1 MNTLK
6 TVLLM
11 TVLMVFFV
19 FVGGLIG
26 GRNGMYIAFG
36 IAFAMNIFSYWFSS
50 SIVLKM
56 YGAKEVTEA
65 EYPALHRLVRNLATR
80 ANIPMPKVCVMQSA
94 TPNAF
99 ATGRNPQHAVVAV
112 TTAIMGILT
121 EDELEGVLAH
131 ELAHINGRDILIGT
145 VAATMAGAI
154 MMLADM
160 ARWAAIFGGGHN
172 SDDENNSNPLGMVG
186 MIVISILAP
195 LAATVIQMAISR
207 SREYRADEEGGRLC
221 GRPLSL
227 ASALEKISKGVAY
240 HPMEEAKPATAHM
253 MIMNPF
259 SAKGALNLFS
269 THPPVEE
276 RVKRLRE
283 QARGMR

>member
-11 TVLMVFFV
+11 SALMVFFV
-19 FVGGLIG
+19 FIGGLIG
-26 GRNGMYIAFG
+26 GRTGMYIAFG
-36 IAFAMNIFSYWFSS
+36 MAFAMNIFSYWFSS
-50 SIVLKM
+50 SIILKM
-56 YGAKEVTEA
+56 YGAKEVSEA
-65 EYPALHRLVRNLATR
+65 EYPALYRMVRNLSAR
-80 ANIPMPKVCVMQSA
+80 AGIPMPKVCVMQSA

-99 ATGRNPQHAVVAV
+99 ATGRNPKHGVVAV
-112 TTAIMGILT
+112 TTAIMGLLT
-121 EDELEGVLAH
+121 EDELEGVIAH

-145 VAATMAGAI
+145 VAATIAGAV

-160 ARWAAIFGGGHN
+160 ARWSAILGGMN
-172 SDDENNSNPLGMVG
+172 NNDEENQNPLGMVG
-186 MIVISILAP
+186 MIVVSILAP
-195 LAATVIQMAISR
+195 LAAMLIQMAISR
-207 SREYRADEEGGRLC
+207 SREYRADEEGGHLC

-227 ASALEKISKGVAY
+227 ASALEKISKGVEY
-240 HPMEEAKPATAHM
+240 RPMEEARPATAHM

-259 SAKGALNLFS
+259 SAGKMMSLFS

-283 QARGMR
+283 QARGQR

>member
-11 TVLMVFFV
+11 TLLMVFFV
-19 FVGGLIG
+19 FIGGLIG
-26 GRNGMYIAFG
+26 GRNGMYIAFAM
-36 IAFAMNIFSYWFSS
+36 AFMMNIFSYWFSDKM
-50 SIVLKM
+50 VLRM

-65 EYPALHRLVRNLATR
+65 EYPALYRSVRNLANR
-80 ANIPMPKVCVMQSA
+80 GHLPMPKVYVMQSG

-99 ATGRNPQHAVVAV
+99 ATGRNPEHAAVAV
-112 TTAIMGILT
+112 TTAIMGLLT

-131 ELAHINGRDILIGT
+131 ELSHISGRDILIGT
-145 VAATMAGAI
+145 VAATIAGAI
-154 MMLADM
+154 MMLASM
-160 ARWAAIFGGGHN
+160 ARWAAIFGGG
-172 SDDENNSNPLGMVG
+172 SRDDENNSNPIGIAGMV
-186 MIVISILAP
+186 IASIIAP
-195 LAATVIQMAISR
+195 LAATMIQMAISR

-227 ASALEKISKGVAY
+227 ASALEKISKGVEY
-240 HPMEEAKPATAHM
+240 HPMDDAQPATAHM
-253 MIMNPF
+253 FIMNPF
-259 SAKGALNLFS
+259 SVGGIMNLFS